1 MTENIL
7 EAIATAEYAELCAM
21 VANMTYEEAF
31 KKLDGHNLTADPI
44 MMDGQWLSN
53 NEFFD
58 VKYKH
63 IETSI
68 FRVDKNKCE
77 VWEEFDL
84 SVHYIAPL

>member
-7 EAIATAEYAELCAM
+7 KAIATAEYAELCAM

-31 KKLDGHNLTADPI
+31 KKLDGCNLTADPI
-44 MMDGQWLSN
+44 MIDGQWVSN

-68 FRVDKNKCE
+68 FRVDDNKCE
-77 VWEEFDL
+77 VWEMFDL
-84 SVHYIAPL
+84 SVHYEV

>member
-7 EAIATAEYAELCAM
+7 KAIATAEYAELCAM
-21 VANMTYEEAF
+21 VANMSYEEAF
-31 KKLDGHNLTADPI
+31 KKLDGCNLTADPI
-44 MMDGQWLSN
+44 MIDGQWVSN

-68 FRVDKNKCE
+68 FRVDDNKCE
-77 VWEEFDL
+77 VWEECDL
-84 SVHYIAPL
+84 SVHYTL

>member
-21 VANMTYEEAF
+21 VADMSYEEAF
-31 KKLDGHNLTADPI
+31 KKLDGYNLTADPI
-44 MMDGQWLSN
+44 MADGKWLSN

-58 VKYKH
+58 VEYKH
-63 IETSI
+63 IKTSI

-77 VWEEFDL
+77 VWEECDL
-84 SVHYIAPL
+84 SVHYTL

>member
-1 MTENIL
+1 MIENVL
-7 EAIATAEYAELCAM
+7 EAMAMAEYAELCAE

-44 MMDGQWLSN
+44 MIDGVWVSN

-58 VKYKH
+58 VRYKH

-68 FRVDKNKCE
+68 FRVDDNKCE

-84 SVHYIAPL
+84 SVHYAV

>member
-1 MTENIL
+1 MVENIL
-7 EAIATAEYAELCAM
+7 KSLVEKEYKELCAM

-31 KKLDGHNLTADPI
+31 KKLDGYNLTADPI

-68 FRVDKNKCE
+68 FRADKNKCE
-77 VWEEFDL
+77 VWEECDL
-84 SVHYIAPL
+84 SVHYTL

>member
-7 EAIATAEYAELCAM
+7 KAIATAEYAELCAM
-21 VANMTYEEAF
+21 VADMSYENAF
-31 KKLDGHNLTADPI
+31 KKLDGYNLTADPI
-44 MMDGQWLSN
+44 MVDGQWVSN

-68 FRVDKNKCE
+68 FRTDDNKCE
-77 VWEEFDL
+77 VWELFDL
-84 SVHYIAPL
+84 SVHYEV